1 VGDGACF
8 FRCISLVLFGMEC
21 YHWYFRDL
29 LRIALLALSRE
40 QVIALYR
47 RSSNW
52 LLRSLVVEVD
62 QYRDLILLDR
72 ENPTDNELWMV
83 HTEFIKLLRKYTN
96 WVSEIHI
103 YLVDI
108 FFGINV
114 RVWSVS
120 PRPIPPDVKLVLQQK
135 QFLPIP
141 RDGLAKYQRT
151 LLNRVNHI
159 ATGAIIEMEAVTI
172 PFIELRSDTRAQ
184 YDSELYFEY
193 RFYGFHQM
201 NILIDMHH
209 WNYEHYNIIH
219 WNPNVNIVNDY
230 RLQITDNVHHKA
242 LKAYSISDSVL
253 VSYPFYY
260 DERNLAPVVIESR
273 LQPNSH
279 SLSYFLDT
287 HINFLVEKYHL
298 ITSQHPDI
306 AVELK
311 SKRSF
316 VRNEILERKNKL
328 I

>member
-1 VGDGACF
+1 
-8 FRCISLVLFGMEC
+8 MEG

-29 LRIALLALSRE
+29 LRIALLSLSRI
-40 QVIALYR
+40 QVITLYR
-47 RSSNW
+47 KSST
-52 LLRSLVVEVD
+52 LLSRLLIAEVE
-62 QYRDLILLDR
+62 QYRDLIFLDR

-83 HTEFIKLLRKYTN
+83 HIEFIKLLRKYDN

-120 PRPIPPDVKLVLQQK
+120 HRPIPPEVQLMLQQK

-141 RDGLAKYQRT
+141 KEGLAKYQRT

-159 ATGAIIEMEAVTI
+159 ATRTIIEMEASNI

-193 RFYGFHQM
+193 RFYGFNQM
-201 NILIDMHH
+201 NILVDMLI

-219 WNPNVNIVNDY
+219 WNPNVDIVNGLRFPIND
-230 RLQITDNVHHKA
+230 IIHHKA

-253 VSYPFYY
+253 VSYPFHY
-260 DERNLAPVVIESR
+260 DDRNLAPA
-273 LQPNSH
+273 
-279 SLSYFLDT
+279 
-287 HINFLVEKYHL
+287 HILLHL
-298 ITSQHPDI
+298 KIIITRI
-306 AVELK
+306 
-311 SKRSF
+311 
-316 VRNEILERKNKL
+316 
-328 I
+328 